1 MGMYL
6 LASWGTLGFYC
17 FQPHVGLRLTQLS
30 FNNKWAGL
38 GVGWR
43 MCARESGEN
52 VCVFQRVCVGC
63 DSHLSDIYL
72 AGTILQRGFY
82 RLM

>member
-43 MCARESGEN
+43 MCAREN
-52 VCVFQRVCVGC
+52 LVRMFVFFSVFVLVVA
-63 DSHLSDIYL
+63 HTFLIF
-72 AGTILQRGFY
+72 T
-82 RLM
+82 